1 MRGESAGRAA
11 SPPDPYAEPDK
22 LYRLAVRRQT
32 LLLGPQGGGGVTP
45 AAILGERLAAAR
57 RAGLRFDDAWPAALA
72 EAVNTASWE
81 REQWREA
88 FSGTVETWRAAWE
101 RRTATRPERAL
112 LALVTP
118 GGARLPERACAH
130 CQREIPPERG
140 KRGARP
146 LYCSYRCARRAAYQ
160 RERERERAAA

>member
-1 MRGESAGRAA
+1 MPGESAGRAA
-11 SPPDPYAEPDK
+11 SLEGAGIN
-22 LYRLAVRRQT
+22 RRQA
-32 LLLGPQGGGGVTP
+32 LLLGPQRGGVTP
-45 AAILGERLAAAR
+45 PAILGERLAAAR
-57 RAGLRFDDAWPAALA
+57 RAGLRFDDAWPAALT
-72 EAVNTASWE
+72 EAVNAASWE
-81 REQWREA
+81 REQWLEA
-88 FSGTVETWRAAWE
+88 LLGTVKAWRAGWE
-101 RRTATRPERAL
+101 RRAATRPERAL

-118 GGARLPERACAH
+118 GGTRLPERACAH